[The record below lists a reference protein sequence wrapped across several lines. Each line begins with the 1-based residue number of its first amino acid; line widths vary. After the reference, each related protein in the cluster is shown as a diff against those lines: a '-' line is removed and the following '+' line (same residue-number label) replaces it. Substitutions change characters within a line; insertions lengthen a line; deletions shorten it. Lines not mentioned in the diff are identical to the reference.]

1 MVAVRCAA
9 AAGELEVTVGG
20 VAERLPAG
28 GGTVR
33 VPAPDLWW
41 PHTHGEPVLHGLQVR
56 SKAGEAQ
63 RNVGFRQLTHADN
76 VELDGLDLHVNGVPV
91 FVRGAVWTPTPPGD
105 VRATLERARGAGL
118 NLIRIVGTMVYEDA
132 EFHDACDELGLFVW
146 QDLLFAN
153 MDYPF
158 SDEGF
163 AALAEKEVSQALHEV
178 AGRPSLAVVCGNS
191 EIEQQVAMLGLP
203 PELGRDPFFLS
214 KIPALIRSAQLDA
227 AYVPSAPTG
236 GAFPFR
242 TGQGVANY
250 FGVGAYLRPLE
261 DVRRS
266 AVRFASECLAF
277 ANVPDGD
284 PSDRAAGVMRDVG
297 AAWDFAD
304 VRDHYLQALH
314 GITSTDERYWEHA
327 RQITGELMAAVFG
340 EWRRAASTCTG
351 GILLWLR
358 DLAPGAGWGVLDSEG
373 KPKAVWYH
381 LRDALAPVAVWFVD
395 EGLNGLVVH
404 VANDTAKAVQATLRL
419 ALYRDE
425 RLLLEEVRTPLVLN
439 PHSAFERDIEELL
452 GRFVDVTYSYRFGDA
467 QQDTVVAS
475 LHGDQK
481 VLSQA
486 FFRVDCRPQSTSWT
500 ADELGL
506 EALSQGV
513 DEHALRLTLSSTRV
527 VRRVRLK
534 AERSE
539 PDTDSFDLEPGRP
552 RTVALLRRAGAA
564 PSVVEVS
571 ALNLAEPLL
580 VQVRDR
586 ACALFGDRR
595 RSCVCD
601 TPCARGRRSSSRV
614 LLIPPFGWD
623 EIASHRSRREWAIH
637 LVENGYDVMRVD
649 LPGTGDSAGDL
660 DSPNRWRS
668 WQDAVA
674 GAAHWLRVEANVERV
689 SVIGISLG
697 GYLALSSVASGAAE
711 EGVLW
716 ATPATG
722 KRYLREFQAFGA
734 LEARRIQEAGGPPPD
749 ARSPVEAGGF
759 VIHDDLAGA
768 ITDVVVGQTT
778 LPAGARV
785 LILDRDGTGLGS
797 SVSGNWRVE
806 A

>member
-1 MVAVRCAA
+1 MTWTSASVSAGAFAAPPGDHEVAWREVTLPARGSDDDDHWFRTRVTVAAETTLRFRGLATVCDVYVDREHVLRSESMFVAHDVAVTAGEHDVVVCARALSPLLAEPRKPRARWRSRVPVDGNLRWFRTSLLGRAPGFAPAPPLVGPWRPVELVDPTVLPVEVRTAIDGRDGVVAVRCAA

-33 VPAPDLWW
+33 VPVPDLWW

-580 VQVRDR
+580 VQV
-586 ACALFGDRR
+586 
-595 RSCVCD
+595 
-601 TPCARGRRSSSRV
+601 P
-614 LLIPPFGWD
+614 
-623 EIASHRSRREWAIH
+623 
-637 LVENGYDVMRVD
+637 
-649 LPGTGDSAGDL
+649 
-660 DSPNRWRS
+660 
-668 WQDAVA
+668 
-674 GAAHWLRVEANVERV
+674 
-689 SVIGISLG
+689 
-697 GYLALSSVASGAAE
+697 
-711 EGVLW
+711 
-716 ATPATG
+716 
-722 KRYLREFQAFGA
+722 
-734 LEARRIQEAGGPPPD
+734 
-749 ARSPVEAGGF
+749 
-759 VIHDDLAGA
+759 
-768 ITDVVVGQTT
+768 
-778 LPAGARV
+778 
-785 LILDRDGTGLGS
+785 
-797 SVSGNWRVE
+797 
-806 A
+806 